1 MGEALRYA
9 RAMDPFSDDALDAR
23 ITLHEA
29 AEVLEIDL
37 TGLVFKDSA
46 QANAYFDR
54 IETRIAEAGEPL
66 WFFLVIGTDYRVWD
80 EAWFAYTRRGKECHA
95 AHSMGTLHVDASDM
109 TAKQIART
117 RGTDLYDPNLFASRD
132 AAWEDIKTRPSKRRE
147 RIAHVPNYRRF
158 SFTKRFVF
166 RPKEDRLDIDFSHV
180 NMEHSRDVHDIYNW
194 LEHAIRAT
202 ERKWWFL
209 MDYSHF
215 RIQSGAWV
223 AYDQRK
229 TACEA
234 ALSLG
239 TVRYAPGAET
249 ETDIRLRMEARG
261 TRPNIRNTRDAAL
274 ERLAELRAE
283 TSG

>member
-1 MGEALRYA
+1 
-9 RAMDPFSDDALDAR
+9 MDAFSPDALDAR

-37 TGLVFKDSA
+37 AGLVFKESN
-46 QANAYFDR
+46 QANAYYDR
-54 IETRIAEAGEPL
+54 LEARIAESGEGL
-66 WFFLVIGTDYRVWD
+66 WFFLVNNGDYRVWD

-95 AHSMGTLHVDASDM
+95 AHSMGTVHVDESDL
-109 TAKQIART
+109 TRQQIART
-117 RGTDLYDPNLFASRD
+117 KGTDLYDENLFASRAD
-132 AAWEDIKTRPSKRRE
+132 AWEALKARPSKRRE
-147 RIAHVPNYRRF
+147 RVVHIPNFRRA

-166 RPKEDRLDIDFSHV
+166 RPKEHRLDIDFSYV
-180 NMEHSRDVHDIYNW
+180 DMEHSRDVHDIYNW

-202 ERKWWFL
+202 GRKWWFL
-209 MDYSHF
+209 IDYNHF

-234 ALSLG
+234 AFSLG

-261 TRPNIRNTRDAAL
+261 TRPNIRNSRAEAL
-274 ERLAELRAE
+274 ARLAELR
-283 TSG
+283 G

>member
-1 MGEALRYA
+1 
-9 RAMDPFSDDALDAR
+9 MDPFDPEALDAR

-29 AEVLEIDL
+29 AQILEIDL
-37 TGLVFKDSA
+37 SGLIFRDSGA
-46 QANAYFDR
+46 ANAYYDR
-54 IETRIAEAGEPL
+54 LEARIAESGEPL
-66 WFFLVIGTDYRVWD
+66 WFFLVVGADYRVWD

-95 AHSMGTLHVDASDM
+95 AHSMGTVRVDDSDI
-109 TAKQIART
+109 TRAQIERT
-117 RGTDLYDPNLFASRD
+117 KGTDLFDPNLFASRD
-132 AAWEDIKTRPSKRRE
+132 DAWTDLKSRHSTRRE
-147 RIAHVPNYRRF
+147 RVNHVPSFRRSAF
-158 SFTKRFVF
+158 AKRFVF
-166 RPKEDRLDIDFSHV
+166 RPSEDRLDIDFSGV
-180 NMEHSRDVHDIYNW
+180 DMAHSRDVHDIYNW

-209 MDYSHF
+209 VNYDGL

-234 ALSLG
+234 ANALG

-261 TRPNIRNTRDAAL
+261 TRPNIRNSREEAL
-274 ERLAELRAE
+274 ARLEELRVTE
-283 TSG
+283 PG